1 VLLELSVLDVGGG
14 EDALDVVGERLRRMR
29 EGNGL

>member
-1 VLLELSVLDVGGG
+1 LSVLDVGGG
-14 EDALDVVGERLRRMR
+14 EDALDVVRERLRRMR